1 MDLLLNDLSLHGQ
14 FPDITTFREAIH
26 RVMLLRSL
34 ANRFGRQLYS
44 HRNILNC
51 LVGPTTSLYQALQKL
66 SRDEKRSVLQW
77 LNRQGPFWEDIVQHS
92 PNLYMGFEDE
102 IVTGTAVGEAAYCIL
117 AGFERALV
125 SFNPSNWQFSPLNV
139 RIDPDSETE
148 TIVMVHNYWQVAELE
163 AALRATEPPISS
175 WAELE
180 ARSRASL
187 QRLAFFADCYSH
199 LDGQPFAPGAA
210 NRILVLLRVLDH
222 LMGSVDSSGRRS
234 DEGNRIYQDHFMG
247 DKAWFSDSSDSEK
260 ARFEK
265 ELTFPNPNVA
275 GEHLFCTWHGK
286 VNEPPLRIHF
296 AWPERPGDPLYV
308 VYIGLKITKR

>member
-139 RIDPDSETE
+139 RIDPGSESETK
-148 TIVMVHNYWQVAELE
+148 VRVYNYWQVSELE
-163 AALRATEPPISS
+163 AALKVTEPPITS
-175 WAELE
+175 WTQLE
-180 ARSRASL
+180 ARSRSAF
-187 QRLAFFADCYSH
+187 QRLSFFAGCYNS
-199 LDGQPFAPGAA
+199 LEGQPFAPGAA
-210 NRILVLLRVLDH
+210 DRILVLLGVLDQ
-222 LMGSVDSSGRRS
+222 LMGAMDASGRRTA
-234 DEGNRIYQDHFMG
+234 GGHRLYQDHFMG

-260 ARFEK
+260 QQFRRD
-265 ELTFPNPNVA
+265 LTFLNPHGA
-275 GEHLFCTWHGK
+275 GETLFCTWHGK
-286 VNEPPLRIHF
+286 VKTPPIRIHF
-296 AWPERPGDPLYV
+296 AWPERTDNPLCV
-308 VYIGLKITKR
+308 VYIGPKITRR